1 MSNDIKSKTLD
12 DLAEELAKTYPT
24 HKEYQRV
31 MAEFYRRQ
39 TSAIQDAAAAAKDTA
54 ASTKKYTLYMFI
66 SVVVLL
72 VSVVGTLILSYLNY
86 INSVA
91 FSHNLRTLALYLQG
105 LNN

>member
-12 DLAEELAKTYPT
+12 GLAGELSKTYPN
-24 HKEYQRV
+24 HKEYQQV

-39 TSAIQDAAAAAKDTA
+39 TLAIQDAAAAAKDTA

-72 VSVVGTLILSYLNY
+72 VSVVGTLIFSYLNY
-86 INSVA
+86 IN
-91 FSHNLRTLALYLQG
+91 FK
-105 LNN
+105 